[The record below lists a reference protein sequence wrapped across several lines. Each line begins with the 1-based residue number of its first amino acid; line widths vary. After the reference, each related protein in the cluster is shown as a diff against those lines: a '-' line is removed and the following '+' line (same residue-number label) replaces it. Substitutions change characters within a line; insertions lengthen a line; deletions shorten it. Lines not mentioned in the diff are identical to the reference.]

1 MAKKKSRG
9 RKKPQTIPR
18 TELALH
24 PKSGGR
30 SAGKICLPQ
39 ITEYCSAQGEREEGS
54 RAGAAGDRVGSKR
67 RKRTSRQRQRSVI
80 RGRDSAE
87 EY

>member
-1 MAKKKSRG
+1 MAKKKSQG
-9 RKKPQTIPR
+9 RKKPQSIPR

-54 RAGAAGDRVGSKR
+54 RAGDRVGSKR
-67 RKRTSRQRQRSVI
+67 RKRSSRQRQRSVI